1 MVREQSSNSLLAGR
15 CLSRR
20 EAGSL
25 FSRSVALSSRM
36 QGCCHSS
43 AVVSMRVQDRVTGD
57 LIDETIPSY
66 LRSVYR
72 LMYQNPLGRRLIKF
86 PVTTSLLRSAT
97 ARHGVKMDS
106 PESAAQIATFIATY
120 GVNIEEVER
129 PLSDYKTF
137 NDFFARKLKPGVRPL
152 DAPGDNSVLCSP
164 ADCRLLVYPSVE
176 DTTRLWL
183 KGQDFTMAGLL
194 GPGFSH
200 LLHEFHAPAV
210 AIARLAPQDFH
221 RWWMPVDATV
231 GPRQAIDGTYFSV
244 SPRAVREVNILCTN
258 KREVCMFDSPLYGRW
273 CLIAVG
279 AAMVSS
285 IRISDSMIEGSSVAK
300 GAEHGEF
307 RFGGSTLIMLFDSR
321 AIAWDEDLIQASRR
335 PIETY
340 VKVGTRIGR
349 ARKIVLQEQAAAAAA
364 GAASS
369 SSAAAAAAGS
379 SLLSSPSPT
388 SPRVIHTGLTDSAR
402 KEAALNDA
410 GLLNDFPLALSSN
423 LTLMDRENEDT
434 TPSAVPKY
442 TRAKGEAASAVN
454 AEQRQASS
462 LTLESLLPSFL
473 SSASTGAQDTSDE
486 SPRSPSE
493 TDPLAVPSLSR
504 AHSDPS
510 NTLPAPA
517 VFHLVNYTDE
527 DDAEADAED
536 EEAAAG
542 EMDDEPR
549 ADEDNDDDEDE
560 EMGGG
565 GRGESAR
572 MVTPATA
579 AARNASSAGKA
590 KLFAHAASLMP
601 PTASS
606 AASSSSSASSAAVA
620 APSAA
625 PSARSVSQSQSRR
638 RSRGSRTT
646 TTDEDATPS
655 PPGSA
660 DAVAAASSAADEL
673 PTAKKKRT
681 SRKK

>member
-1 MVREQSSNSLLAGR
+1 MAHCSLT
-15 CLSRR
+15 
-20 EAGSL
+20 
-25 FSRSVALSSRM
+25 RSAAVHACV

-43 AVVSMRVQDRVTGD
+43 AVVSMRVQDRATGD

-97 ARHGVKMDS
+97 ARHGIKMDS

-120 GVNIEEVER
+120 GVNVDEVER
-129 PLSDYKTF
+129 PLEEYKTF
-137 NDFFARKLKPGVRPL
+137 NDFFARQLKPGVRPL
-152 DAPGDNSVLCSP
+152 DAPHDNSVLCSP

-194 GPGFSH
+194 GPGFAH
-200 LLHEFHAPAV
+200 LLHEFHSPAV

-221 RWWMPVDATV
+221 RWWMPVAARV
-231 GPRQAIDGTYFSV
+231 GPRQSIDGTYFSV

-258 KREVCMFDSPLYGRW
+258 KREVCMFESPLYGRW

-285 IRISDSMIEGSSVAK
+285 IRIHPDMTEGAQVSK

-321 AIAWDEDLIQASRR
+321 AIAWDEDLIQSSRR

-349 ARKIVLQEQAAAAAA
+349 ARKVVLQEQAAAAA
-364 GAASS
+364 S
-369 SSAAAAAAGS
+369 SSAAAAS
-379 SLLSSPSPT
+379 SLVSSPSPT

-434 TPSAVPKY
+434 TPSAVPNY

-454 AEQRQASS
+454 AEKPSS
-462 LTLESLLPSFL
+462 TLTLESLLPSFL
-473 SSASTGAQDTSDE
+473 SSSGNDE
-486 SPRSPSE
+486 SSRSPSE
-493 TDPLAVPSLSR
+493 TDPLAAPSLSR
-504 AHSDPS
+504 AQSDPS
-510 NTLPAPA
+510 NLLPAPA
-517 VFHLVNYTDE
+517 VFHLVNYTDPDE
-527 DDAEADAED
+527 DDAAAAAAE
-536 EEAAAG
+536 EEGEAAD
-542 EMDDEPR
+542 MDDEPR
-549 ADEDNDDDEDE
+549 ADDEEDEDE
-560 EMGGG
+560 N
-565 GRGESAR
+565 AR
-572 MVTPATA
+572 MVSPGSAGSRA
-579 AARNASSAGKA
+579 ASSAAGKT
-590 KLFAHAASLMP
+590 KMFAHAASLMP
-601 PTASS
+601 P
-606 AASSSSSASSAAVA
+606 AASSSSAAVA
-620 APSAA
+620 APAA
-625 PSARSVSQSQSRR
+625 ASQSRR
-638 RSRGSRTT
+638 RSRGSRTN
-646 TTDEDATPS
+646 TTDEEATPT
-655 PPGSA
+655 PPGPA
-660 DAVAAASSAADEL
+660 EDAPASSTADEL
-673 PTAKKKRT
+673 PTAKKKKT